1 MVSAGARAA
10 VGGRRA
16 TLTEWGER
24 KCSREA
30 SGADSVAISSAGLPP
45 PRTGVQLRRNERRRA
60 QARSPGSRAHPGG
73 QRWPA
78 RGRGGRERGGRERG
92 ALGAEV
98 GDEEVDVAGVHERLV
113 ALHVD
118 NHPDAARQRPRSLAH
133 PAAARSILNGAVQ
146 RLMQCRARAEGKQEW

>member
-1 MVSAGARAA
+1 M
-10 VGGRRA
+10 
-16 TLTEWGER
+16 TEWGER

-45 PRTGVQLRRNERRRA
+45 PRTGVQLRSFRNERRRA
-60 QARSPGSRAHPGG
+60 QAQSPGSRAHPGG

-78 RGRGGRERGGRERG
+78 RGRGGRERGT
-92 ALGAEV
+92 LGAEV
-98 GDEEVDVAGVHERLV
+98 GDEEVDVAGIHERLV
-113 ALHVD
+113 ALHVH

-146 RLMQCRARAEGKQEW
+146 HLMQCRARAEGQQEW